1 MTMAEAKRVT
11 VSRVTRCPQH
21 PGRCAL
27 GLVPIAASRTGLEGS
42 WHFGWDP
49 HDERWIIISP
59 RDLVRS
65 VLVLKGH
72 DRLKALRDL
81 VPELQLAG
89 NDDGLA
95 IAQLSGAFTRS
106 PSPAT

>member
-1 MTMAEAKRVT
+1 MTVAEPKRMS
-11 VSRVTRCPQH
+11 VSRVKRCPQH

-27 GLVPIAASRTGLEGS
+27 GLVPIAASHTDLAGP

-49 HDERWIIISP
+49 HDERWIVISP

-65 VLVLKGH
+65 VLVLDGH

-89 NDDGLA
+89 GDDGLA
-95 IAQLSGAFTRS
+95 IAQLSGAFTR
-106 PSPAT
+106 